1 MPKPFGVAKDL
12 NMGRV
17 KDWWIREQAEKQRAW
32 DEMPETL
39 AQCYELIDDLQTEV
53 QNLKKQINENNTV
66 YERYKSYIIGGLIGA
81 VISFIIGVLMTLL

>member
-1 MPKPFGVAKDL
+1 
-12 NMGRV
+12 MGRV
-17 KDWWIREQAEKQRAW
+17 KDWWIREQVEKQRAW

-66 YERYKSYIIGGLIGA
+66 FERYKSYIIGGLYLF
-81 VISFIIGVLMTLL
+81 SVLHSCYE

>member
-1 MPKPFGVAKDL
+1 
-12 NMGRV
+12 
-17 KDWWIREQAEKQRAW
+17 
-32 DEMPETL
+32 MPETL

-81 VISFIIGVLMTLL
+81 IISFIIGALMTLL